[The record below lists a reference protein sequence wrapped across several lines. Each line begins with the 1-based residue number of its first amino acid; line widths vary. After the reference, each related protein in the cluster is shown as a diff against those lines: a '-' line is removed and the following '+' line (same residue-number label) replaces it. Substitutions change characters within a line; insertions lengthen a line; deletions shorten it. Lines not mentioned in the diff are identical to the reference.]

1 MKNWMVFHASTVD
14 TSTVSVHDSGTDVD
28 MCAFPA
34 DSLIA
39 IAARNGAIEMTF
51 KDTGKLYPGAVSN
64 GGDDEVDVAIEATRV
79 SIDVSNANIPTA
91 IKSIIAVI
99 NQHPHGDGLLLFDEV
114 NSVYPGALN
123 STICTAIAIE
133 RTTTNIAVATA

>member
-14 TSTVSVHDSGTDVD
+14 TSTVSVHDSGTNVD

-51 KDTGKLYPGAVSN
+51 NDTGRINAASGVA
-64 GGDDEVDVAIEATRV
+64 GDAEHALESTRV